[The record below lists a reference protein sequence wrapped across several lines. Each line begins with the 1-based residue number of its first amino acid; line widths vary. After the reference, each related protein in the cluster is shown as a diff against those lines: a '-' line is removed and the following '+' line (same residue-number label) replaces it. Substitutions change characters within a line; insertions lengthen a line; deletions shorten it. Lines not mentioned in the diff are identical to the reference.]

1 MASEMTERDF
11 MALAVE
17 EAAKCKAEDGQHR
30 PLVAAVVVKDGQILA
45 TAYRGELG
53 PGDHAEY
60 TALEKKIAAA
70 GGNAAGATVYTTLE
84 PCTTRNHPKQACAH
98 RLIANRVDRVVIGML
113 DPNPNI
119 LGRGVLHLRQAGIA
133 VEFFPRD
140 LMAQLEAM
148 NRKFTEAH
156 GATLL
161 APAITDELLATLR
174 EQSLD
179 DWYTL
184 LNRIY
189 WNRNSQ
195 RGAAAIF
202 SHLVEVIGGLSSLVS
217 KKKERGA
224 KVQKT
229 IAKALA
235 WWIAL
240 CGHVGVESVSDML
253 WSKFPSVCP
262 YCHNDR
268 HAPDECAEKKLAN
281 KGPDWVRLQQIAN
294 ERMQHRPKTIAG
306 WQKMFGTIYSPDIN
320 EDFAPTF
327 AKLTEEVG
335 ELAEALRVFPAAP
348 GYFLSE
354 AADVFAWLM
363 KLNNVV
369 ARHESVPLDR
379 RGEALEAEFASA
391 YPRRCLD
398 CNAAICTCPPILGS
412 TIGRIAHEV
421 APERSGFAPGG
432 SFMTPA
438 QTAKRF
444 GPRKT

>member
-1 MASEMTERDF
+1 
-11 MALAVE
+11 
-17 EAAKCKAEDGQHR
+17 
-30 PLVAAVVVKDGQILA
+30 
-45 TAYRGELG
+45 
-53 PGDHAEY
+53 
-60 TALEKKIAAA
+60 
-70 GGNAAGATVYTTLE
+70 
-84 PCTTRNHPKQACAH
+84 
-98 RLIANRVDRVVIGML
+98 ML

-140 LMAQLEAM
+140 LMGQLEAM
-148 NRKFTEAH
+148 NRKFTATH

-161 APAITDELLATLR
+161 APAITDELLAALQ

-195 RGAAAIF
+195 RGSAAVF

-217 KKKERGA
+217 KKKEKGA

-253 WSKFPSVCP
+253 WAKFPGVCP
-262 YCHNDR
+262 YCERDR
-268 HAPDECAEKKLAN
+268 HTPDECAERKQARN
-281 KGPDWVRLQQIAN
+281 GPDWHRLQQIAS
-294 ERMQHRPKTIAG
+294 ERAQQKPKTIAG

-335 ELAEALRVFPAAP
+335 ELAEALRVFSAARATFSR
-348 GYFLSE
+348 GSRRLRL
-354 AADVFAWLM
+354 ADEVEQCGRETRGGPFGP
-363 KLNNVV
+363 
-369 ARHESVPLDR
+369 SR
-379 RGEALEAEFASA
+379 RGLAGGVCGRLSAAVSRLQCSNLLVSADPGLDNRANRPRSRAGAE
-391 YPRRCLD
+391 R
-398 CNAAICTCPPILGS
+398 ICSCRELYDPCADRDAFRATKDVGIP
-412 TIGRIAHEV
+412 
-421 APERSGFAPGG
+421 
-432 SFMTPA
+432 
-438 QTAKRF
+438 
-444 GPRKT
+444 